1 MDTEGFVR
9 WALDDA
15 RTIEERYTTE
25 VLVEDCLIQWHSR
38 RGAINSQTWDKKRE
52 RERQSKLNPA
62 YQPTYSEEDL
72 RRAAEV
78 FPNKTEW
85 RAPHP
90 YSCRPIRDLRVL
102 RFVSGL
108 KELHAADT
116 EVTDLSPVADLK
128 LRMLHFGSTVCEDF
142 RPLAKC
148 ASLRELTLK
157 LIMHWPDLSGLENLS
172 ELRKFFIAGNLLAFE
187 RGLTWPNVKIGCLI
201 CQPLDGRS
209 VRDLPQFPECEILT
223 LGGIERLDG
232 IEAFPKLR
240 NLTLETKVRDFTPIT
255 ALHQLTS
262 FTCNAAEPLDVS
274 PLTKLPNLLI
284 ASFNTKHNYGIDTAK
299 PRDFSPLVEAP
310 QLRELRVEGCPPVK
324 TEVAG
329 LNAGFASWDE
339 FFLLEKPRSLAPLRL
354 ISAPHSRLPRATKS
368 AEEEAEVF
376 DPGVTEA
383 EGRWVQ
389 KFVAKTIKK
398 RVGSADWGEVTVNP
412 QVRGFFATVESF
424 GVVEKMPVIIEAMR
438 EVLSKLRYDYSAGF
452 MISLKVPERKKSA
465 AEEALEQKF
474 LDQEEEADFERREKE
489 REDYLDRLHRYE
501 LKKQEGQK
509 IKPEEFAAPSETP
522 GAETENDEDEET
534 DEAGDGD
541 VITKKKPEPPPSFLD
556 EDQHPLAE
564 QYRVM
569 GTVTLS
575 EAWFGS
581 RDPHMV
587 SYLMGRNPDE
597 VIPEEPAK

>member
-38 RGAINSQTWDKKRE
+38 KGTITSQIWDKRRE

-62 YQPTYSEEDL
+62 YEPKYTEQDL

-78 FPNKTEW
+78 FPNKKEW

-90 YSCRPIRDLRVL
+90 YNCRPIRDLHVL
-102 RFVSGL
+102 RFLSDL
-108 KELHAADT
+108 RELHAADT
-116 EVTDLSPVADLK
+116 EVTDLSPVADMN
-128 LRMLHFGSTVCEDF
+128 LRMLHFGSTLCEDF
-142 RPLAKC
+142 RPLARC
-148 ASLRELTLK
+148 GALQELTLK
-157 LIMHWPDLSGLENLS
+157 LVMHWPDLTGLEQLS
-172 ELRKFFIAGNLLAFE
+172 QLRKLFIDGNLLALG
-187 RGLTWPNVKIGCLI
+187 RPLTWPNVKTGRLI
-201 CQPLDGRS
+201 CEPLAARS
-209 VRDLPQFPECEILT
+209 VRDLPQFPECEFLT

-240 NLTLETKVRDFTPIT
+240 NLTLETKVRDFGPIT
-255 ALHQLTS
+255 TLQQLTS

-274 PLTKLPNLLI
+274 PLAKLPNLLI
-284 ASFNTKHNYGIDTAK
+284 ASFNTKHNYGIDKAK

-310 QLRELRVEGCPPVK
+310 QLRELKVEGCPPVK
-324 TEVAG
+324 TEVAA

-339 FFLLEKPRSLAPLRL
+339 LFLLEKPRPLPSLRL
-354 ISAPHSRLPRATKS
+354 ISTPHSKLPRSTGANS
-368 AEEEAEVF
+368 EESF
-376 DPGVTEA
+376 DPGVREA
-383 EGRWVQ
+383 EGRWMQ
-389 KFVAKTIKK
+389 KFVAKTIKR
-398 RVGSADWGEVTVNP
+398 RVGSSDWGEVTVNP
-412 QVRGFFATVESF
+412 EVRGFFAMIESF
-424 GVVEKMPVIIEAMR
+424 GVVEKMPVIIEAIR

-465 AEEALEQKF
+465 AELALEQKF
-474 LDQEEEADFERREKE
+474 LEQEEEADFERRDKE
-489 REDYLDRLHRYE
+489 RQEYLDRLHRYE

-509 IKPEEFAAPSETP
+509 IKPEEFAAPSEIP
-522 GAETENDEDEET
+522 VAEPESDDDEESN
-534 DEAGDGD
+534 EPGDGD
-541 VITKKKPEPPPSFLD
+541 VITKKKPEPPPSLFD
-556 EDQHPLAE
+556 EDEHPLAD

-569 GTVTLS
+569 GNVTLS

-587 SYLMGRNPDE
+587 TYLMGRNPDE
-597 VIPEEPAK
+597 VIPEDPAK